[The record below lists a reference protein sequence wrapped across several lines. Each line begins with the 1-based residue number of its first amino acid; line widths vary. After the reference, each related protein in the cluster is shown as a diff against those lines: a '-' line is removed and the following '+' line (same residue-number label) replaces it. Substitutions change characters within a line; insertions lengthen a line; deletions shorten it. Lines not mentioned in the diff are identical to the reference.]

1 MKHIRNYQKSI
12 GKFIPANGFLKSQEK
27 ICEPKALG
35 LLSNVCDFQKRK
47 PYPMGLDLK
56 IYSLFFVISIS
67 GVSQSFLP
75 CPF

>member
-1 MKHIRNYQKSI
+1 MDFKN
-12 GKFIPANGFLKSQEK
+12 LKKK
-27 ICEPKALG
+27 ICEPKALE